1 MKSKIMNLESQKDG
15 PSYVQLTSDISNLK
29 IDSLT
34 DMARGLESS
43 VDGPADENL
52 AETNND
58 DQSDEEEEKTPKKK
72 TKSST
77 KKEPEL
83 VQ

>member
-1 MKSKIMNLESQKDG
+1 MKSKIMNLESLKDG

-29 IDSLT
+29 IDSLK

-52 AETNND
+52 AETNDD
-58 DQSDEEEEKTPKKK
+58 DQSDEEEEKTPKK
-72 TKSST
+72 TKSS

>member
-1 MKSKIMNLESQKDG
+1 MKSKIMNLESLKDG

-29 IDSLT
+29 IDSLK

-52 AETNND
+52 AETNDD

-72 TKSST
+72 TKSS